1 VLTEAEIVFRSK
13 GDILIISF
21 FDQIE
26 KVNRE
31 MAISPVELF
40 EKFWIFKEVE
50 EEDVVAVIA
59 GVDRETGEDVE
70 FEVKKGMACASVSV
84 SEALGTLAVVCG
96 KVISVSDG
104 VVRMETAA
112 GSDVA
117 ECDVDLNSVV
127 FDNINR
133 VIKDVDYMV
142 TLPSVVSN
150 NQSSYVGMTSPL
162 FSPTTTEDQAHFTIF
177 YGVEM
182 VDGKVQIHRNVCQT
196 TKQLRVDRVYPGA
209 N

>member
-1 VLTEAEIVFRSK
+1 MKTKTVQVTDFTDIDSLKAGDKIKLFCDSSVDEMTRFLKLKTGDDNEFIDYIYFAMQHHNHTVISEFLINAGVLTEAEIVFRSK
-13 GDILIISF
+13 GDILVISF

-26 KVNRE
+26 KVDRE

-96 KVISVSDG
+96 KVISVSDS

-112 GSDVA
+112 GA
-117 ECDVDLNSVV
+117 A
-127 FDNINR
+127 
-133 VIKDVDYMV
+133 M
-142 TLPSVVSN
+142 
-150 NQSSYVGMTSPL
+150 SPN
-162 FSPTTTEDQAHFTIF
+162 A
-177 YGVEM
+177 
-182 VDGKVQIHRNVCQT
+182 K
-196 TKQLRVDRVYPGA
+196 
-209 N
+209 